1 MDYHTMVK
9 HLCRRANYASEN
21 ENGGI
26 MMMKKFTAMLKHWKR
41 KWKQDKDARNFHD
54 YEKNFGTYT
63 AAYRGKSFRFLF
75 V

>member
-1 MDYHTMVK
+1 
-9 HLCRRANYASEN
+9 
-21 ENGGI
+21 
-26 MMMKKFTAMLKHWKR
+26 MMKKFTAMLKHWKR